1 MEREHMKTSKTTLQK
16 PDVDGKKTEKRME
29 KDTPSSAKAIIMS
42 AIGIVIVIALVVGIA
57 VENFKPREI
66 MTINKQ
72 KVTMGESMYYLYTA
86 EAQGNYMN
94 SFYQQI
100 YGQSYW
106 DMQDQQTGQTYR
118 ESAKTQAQQ
127 QIEMYNILYKEAVK
141 AGYKVNEEDKKSAKK
156 EVKQIRKNLSF
167 EQKNKTGM
175 TKGALTKAVE
185 KKYCVDR
192 YKKDIID
199 GFDIDDKKI
208 RDGVKKADFRQY
220 DVQYYS
226 IAKQTQDKD
235 GKTVDVDKETLKL
248 YKAELEELA
257 KRAGTEDF
265 DGLTPDA
272 VKVTKEANASSSDET
287 PETPEASK
295 DKDAK
300 KYYSQF
306 NANGK
311 FVAGD
316 GTFTTDVEKILKKMD
331 NNEISKVIETK
342 EYLYLV
348 KMVNNNDDEAYE
360 TEVKNQISTEENN
373 QFNDWY
379 EKLTKKYT
387 VKMNYKVWDEVTI
400 GEVIA

>member
-1 MEREHMKTSKTTLQK
+1 MKTSKTTLQN
-16 PDVDGKKTEKRME
+16 PNVDGKKAGKKME
-29 KDTPSSAKAIIMS
+29 KDAPTSLKAIIMS
-42 AIGIVIVIALVVGIA
+42 AIGIVIVIALVVGMA

-66 MTINKQ
+66 MSINKE
-72 KVTMGESMYYLYTA
+72 KVTMGDAMYYLYTA

-94 SFYQQI
+94 SFYQQL

-118 ESAKTQAQQ
+118 ESAKTQVEQ
-127 QIEMYNILYKEAVK
+127 QIQMYTILYKEAVK

-156 EVKQIRKNLSF
+156 DVKQIRKNLSF
-167 EQKNKTGM
+167 EQRNKTGM
-175 TKGALTKAVE
+175 TKGALTKAIE
-185 KKYCVDR
+185 KKYCADR

-208 RDGVKKADFRQY
+208 RDGVKKEEFRQY

-226 IAKQTQDKD
+226 VSTKTQDKE
-235 GKTVDVDKETLKL
+235 GKTVDVDKETVKL

-257 KRAGTEDF
+257 KRAKTEDF
-265 DGLTPDA
+265 DALTPNA
-272 VKVTKEANASSSDET
+272 VEVTKEANSSSSDET
-287 PETPEASK
+287 PEPTKEAK

-311 FVAGD
+311 FVVGD
-316 GTFTTDVEKILKKMD
+316 GTFTTDVEKVLKKMD
-331 NNEISKVIETK
+331 NNEVSQVIETK
-342 EYLYLV
+342 ENLYLV
-348 KMVNNNDDEAYE
+348 KMMNNNDDEAYE
-360 TEVKNQISTEENN
+360 NEVKNQITTEENN
-373 QFNDWY
+373 QFSTWY
-379 EKLTKKYT
+379 DKLLKKYT
-387 VKMNYKVWDEVTI
+387 IKINAKEWDDVTI